1 MEVTKRNLV
10 LSFGT
15 PVKTQE
21 TITITNPAD
30 LLTAAE
36 IKGAMTAALNSGAIG
51 ENVQANSIAGAKY
64 VIQQVDAVDLEEV

>member
-10 LSFGT
+10 LTFGT

-21 TITITNPAD
+21 TITITNPSE
-30 LLTAAE
+30 LLTAGD
-36 IKGAMTAALNSGAIG
+36 IKQAMTVALNSGAIG

>member
-10 LSFGT
+10 LTFGT

-21 TITITNPAD
+21 TITITNPSE
-30 LLTAAE
+30 LLTAGD
-36 IKGAMTAALNSGAIG
+36 IKQAMTVALNSGVIG

-64 VIQQVDAVDLEEV
+64 VIQ